1 MDEHY
6 VSIFHVLFCFLN
18 NADANQ
24 GKINSYSVIKFYVVL
39 ASVEGL
45 NVQKL

>member
-1 MDEHY
+1 MFQY
-6 VSIFHVLFCFLN
+6 FMLVFFLFFLN

-24 GKINSYSVIKFYVVL
+24 GNINSYSVIKFYVVL
-39 ASVEGL
+39 ASMEGL

>member
-1 MDEHY
+1 MFQY
-6 VSIFHVLFCFLN
+6 FMFLFLFFN

-24 GKINSYSVIKFYVVL
+24 GNINSYSVIKFYVVL